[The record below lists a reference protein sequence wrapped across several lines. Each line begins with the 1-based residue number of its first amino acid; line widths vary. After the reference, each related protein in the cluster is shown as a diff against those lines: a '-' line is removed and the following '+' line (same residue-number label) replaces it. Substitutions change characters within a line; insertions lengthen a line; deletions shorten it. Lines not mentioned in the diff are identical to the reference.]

1 MAGPTIDPRDLR
13 VSDAERAHVMSLLE
27 KATGRGLINL
37 AEFDERSAKAVAAKT
52 RADLNTVLLDLPGLV
67 YSTGSGTG
75 LLQRTPGADPGRVE
89 FATPPPGQ
97 GGSPAASSLE
107 LVGRGP
113 RDLRGYWVVP
123 ARIVIGG
130 TGATRLDF
138 CDAQLT
144 SRTVRIEFTGGR
156 HGSVELIVP
165 PGTGVRMDELIMHRG
180 GVDNQVAPGA
190 GSGGWQLVLA
200 GEKRGGWLRIRHPR
214 RGLFGWG

>member
-1 MAGPTIDPRDLR
+1 MAGSTIDPRDLR

-37 AEFDERSAKAVAAKT
+37 AEFDERSAQAVAART
-52 RADLNTVLLDLPGLV
+52 RADLNAVLLDLPGLV
-67 YSTGSGTG
+67 YAGGSGTG
-75 LLQRTPGADPGRVE
+75 ATQRAPGTDPGRLE
-89 FATPPPGQ
+89 FEPTSPPVPA
-97 GGSPAASSLE
+97 GSQSTLE
-107 LVGRGP
+107 LIGRGP

-130 TGATRLDF
+130 VGTTRLDF

-144 SRTVRIEFTGGR
+144 SRTVRVEFTGNR

-165 PGTGVRMDELIMHRG
+165 PGTGVRMDELVMRRG
-180 GVDNQVAPGA
+180 GVDNQVAPGTA
-190 GSGGWQLVLA
+190 ASGWQLVLA